1 MVYIGQS
8 LVSLKIFRCRGK
20 KQKKR
25 SKMVSGCQNW
35 GRLAGVIV
43 FVAAHFALACQSIAS
58 PGPSS
63 LQKKISPLVGPRD
76 SIMVSAPNGATIVSI
91 HADKALVPASI
102 LKILTSLA
110 AIETLGGEFR
120 FKTEFYTDQSNNLII
135 KGYGDPLLISE
146 RLNDIASHLATL
158 LSNVQ
163 NIILDDS
170 YFVQPIR
177 IPGRGI
183 SSEPYDAPN
192 GALCVNFNTVAFTRN
207 NGRWVTDEAQTPL
220 LPAVIPKIEASGL
233 TTGRITLVAGQA
245 EALEYTG
252 ALFQYFLNRSG
263 VSVMGSIERGRVNQ
277 RLDRKVW
284 QYQSESNLFRTVAK
298 LLEFSNNF
306 IANQILL
313 VLGAEIEGAPA
324 SVDKGLTVLKRYY
337 HQTLGIKSGK
347 IVEASGISRHNRITA
362 AAMMEIIKRF
372 SPHHELM
379 REINRQYYKTGHL
392 KGIRTRAGYIKSR
405 NGGLYGFVVMLNTPG
420 KSTHQIMR
428 ILEKE
433 LY

>member
-1 MVYIGQS
+1 MA
-8 LVSLKIFRCRGK
+8 L
-20 KQKKR
+20 
-25 SKMVSGCQNW
+25 GCQNW

-43 FVAAHFALACQSIAS
+43 CLAACFAPASLSIAS
-58 PGPSS
+58 PAPSS
-63 LQKKISPLVGPRD
+63 LLKKISPLVGPRD
-76 SIMVSAPNGATIVSI
+76 SVMVSAPDGAMLVSI
-91 HADKALVPASI
+91 HPDKVLVPASI

-110 AIETLGGEFR
+110 AMETLGQAFR
-120 FKTEFYTDQSNNLII
+120 FRTEFYTDQTNNLII

-146 RLNDIASHLATL
+146 RLNDIGSHLATM
-158 LSNVQ
+158 LSGVQ
-163 NIILDDS
+163 NIVLDDS
-170 YFVQPIR
+170 YFAQPIR

-192 GALCVNFNTVAFTRN
+192 GALCVNFNTVAFTRD
-207 NGRWVTDEAQTPL
+207 NGRWVTDEPQTPL
-220 LPAVIPKIEASGL
+220 LPSVIPKIEASGMS
-233 TTGRITLVAGQA
+233 TGRITLVASQI

-252 ALFQYFLNRSG
+252 ALFKYFLNRSG
-263 VSVMGSIERGRVNQ
+263 VTVMGSIERGRVNQ
-277 RLDRKVW
+277 RLDRMVW
-284 QYQSESNLFRTVAK
+284 QYQSASNLSQTVAK

-313 VLGAEIEGAPA
+313 VLGAEIEGPPA

-362 AAMMEIIKRF
+362 AAMMEIMMRF

-379 REINRQYYKTGHL
+379 RQNDRQYYKTGHL
-392 KGIRTRAGYIKSR
+392 KEIRTRAGYIKSQD
-405 NGGLYGFVVMLNTPG
+405 GGLYGFVVMLNTPG

-428 ILEKE
+428 VIEKE
-433 LY
+433 LR